1 MKKVLISYA
10 NLPALSKRAPVDERA
25 AGRKPAYSK
34 IEVSLIDENKQP
46 DIANQYDYY
55 YVPCYLLTTAKSTK
69 AWPQRDRAPSPGPGP
84 VIRDK
89 WPVPVKRTSAW
100 L

>member
-1 MKKVLISYA
+1 MKKVLMFIMQTCPHCR
-10 NLPALSKRAPVDERA
+10 NALQWMKELQAENPV
-25 AGRKPAYSK
+25 YSK

-55 YVPCYLLTTAKSTK
+55 YVPCYFID
-69 AWPQRDRAPSPGPGP
+69 DRKVHEGVASKEI
-84 VIRDK
+84 VRQVLDQ
-89 WPVPVKRTSAW
+89 A